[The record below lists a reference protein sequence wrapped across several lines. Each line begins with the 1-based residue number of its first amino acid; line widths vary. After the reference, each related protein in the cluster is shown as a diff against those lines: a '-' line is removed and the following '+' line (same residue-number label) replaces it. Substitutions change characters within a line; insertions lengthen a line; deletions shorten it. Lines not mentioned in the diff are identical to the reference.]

1 MIARLAITKEPF
13 RMILFYF
20 LSEAVRCGASQKKGL
35 LPTNKKL
42 EFKQMVARL
51 AKIPEA
57 EEYLAYFSVSGIER
71 NAANAA

>member
-1 MIARLAITKEPF
+1 MGNRQVKPIAEYIAKERP
-13 RMILFYF
+13 
-20 LSEAVRCGASQKKGL
+20 
-35 LPTNKKL
+35 PTNQQKL

>member
-1 MIARLAITKEPF
+1 MVARLAITKEPL
-13 RMILFYF
+13 RMILF
-20 LSEAVRCGASQKKGL
+20 LVRSREMRCIAKEKP
-35 LPTNKKL
+35 PTNQQKL

>member
-1 MIARLAITKEPF
+1 MQGVPSRL
-13 RMILFYF
+13 
-20 LSEAVRCGASQKKGL
+20 
-35 LPTNKKL
+35 KL

-57 EEYLAYFSVSGIER
+57 GEYLAYFPVSGIER

>member
-1 MIARLAITKEPF
+1 MRCITKERP
-13 RMILFYF
+13 
-20 LSEAVRCGASQKKGL
+20 L
-35 LPTNKKL
+35 LTNKKL

-51 AKIPEA
+51 VKIPEA